1 MLWQTLPHLLSL
13 SDAMCFCVDKKASN
27 LVHSSVD
34 QYQIVIF
41 RYMYFLTEITILIS
55 FFLKQAETVALKNTN
70 KNKFLYCF
78 ETVSNL

>member
-1 MLWQTLPHLLSL
+1 MANATASTLSL

-55 FFLKQAETVALKNTN
+55 FFFKAGRNCGIKEYKQK
-70 KNKFLYCF
+70 
-78 ETVSNL
+78 